1 MTTYLAGRRAAVVGS
16 SEPPAETIVAALRRA
31 GARVVEGSLDDGL
44 IGGELDLV
52 VHIADCRGA
61 ERALVD
67 LDEQAWDDAAE
78 APVRA
83 LLATIQAAHAPLRR
97 TGGRLVVVVPSAAL
111 EGAAGLV
118 AETTG
123 WEAMRLLAKSA
134 ARRWAEHG
142 ITVHVVAVR
151 LEGPPDARRTEPVL
165 GADQASADAVADVVV
180 LLAGAEAVPLTGQT
194 LVVDGGA
201 LMLP

>member
-1 MTTYLAGRRAAVVGS
+1 MTTSLAGRRAAVVGS
-16 SEPPAETIVAALRRA
+16 PDPPADAIVAALRRA
-31 GARVVEGSLDDGL
+31 GASVVAGSLDDGQ
-44 IGGELDLV
+44 IDEDLDLV
-52 VHIADCRGA
+52 VHVADCRGA

-67 LDEQAWDDAAE
+67 LDEQAWDAVAE
-78 APVRA
+78 APARA
-83 LLATIQAAHAPLRR
+83 LLATIQAAHPLLRR
-97 TGGRLVVVVPSAAL
+97 SGGRLVVVVPSAAL

-123 WEAMRLLAKSA
+123 WETMRLLAKSA

-142 ITVHVVAVR
+142 ITVHIVAVR
-151 LEGPPDARRTEPVL
+151 IDGPPDAHRTEPVL
-165 GADQASADAVADVVV
+165 GSAQAGADAVADVVL
-180 LLAGAEAVPLTGQT
+180 LLAAAEAVPLAGQT

>member
-1 MTTYLAGRRAAVVGS
+1 MTTSLAGRRAAVVGS
-16 SEPPAETIVAALRRA
+16 SDPPADAIVAALRRA
-31 GARVVEGSLDDGL
+31 GVQVAAGPLDGGQTDG
-44 IGGELDLV
+44 GLDLV

-78 APVRA
+78 APARA

-97 TGGRLVVVVPSAAL
+97 SGGRLVVVVPSAAR

-123 WEAMRLLAKSA
+123 WEAMRLLAKSS

-142 ITVHVVAVR
+142 IKVHIVAVR
-151 LEGPPDARRTEPVL
+151 IQGPPDAHRTEPVL
-165 GADQASADAVADVVV
+165 GSDHASAEAVADVVV
-180 LLAGAEAVPLTGQT
+180 LLAAAGAVALTGQT
-194 LVVDGGA
+194 LLVDGGA